1 MTGKILTKREKDV
14 FVLLIQNRSTKEI
27 ADELGV
33 SKTAIR
39 NKMTDDFREKWVQT
53 LTANGVQTL
62 VITEEGVNALKSIFR
77 GGNHTANLG
86 ANFTENQFAPNN
98 DFKDELKAK
107 NDQIEKLQ
115 KLLDQSQ
122 QLLLNEQKKS
132 QLLIENQTPKTDIPR
147 EWQEKQEVLENQISY
162 YRNSANNANQ
172 RVREYQDWAERAEK
186 AFWFAATL
194 AGVFFVLLL
203 VLGWIYFLGRN

>member
-1 MTGKILTKREKDV
+1 MSKTI
-14 FVLLIQNRSTKEI
+14 KEI

-132 QLLIENQTPKTDIPR
+132 QLLIENQTPKTEVAR
-147 EWQEKQEVLENQISY
+147 EWQEKQEVLENQISH

-186 AFWFAATL
+186 GFWFAAIL

-203 VLGWIYFLGRN
+203 VLGGLYFWGRN

>member
-1 MTGKILTKREKDV
+1 MSKTI
-14 FVLLIQNRSTKEI
+14 KEI

-33 SKTAIR
+33 SKNTIR
-39 NKMTDDFREKWVQT
+39 NKMTADFRKKWVQT

-77 GGNHTANLG
+77 GENYT
-86 ANFTENQFAPNN
+86 ANFTENQFAPNE
-98 DFKDELKAK
+98 DLKAELKAK
-107 NDQIEKLQ
+107 NEQIESLQ

-122 QLLLNEQKKS
+122 QLLLSEQKKS
-132 QLLIENQTPKTDIPR
+132 QLLIENQTPKTEVAR
-147 EWQEKQEVLENQISY
+147 EWQEKQEVLENQISH

-186 AFWFAATL
+186 AFWFAAIL

-203 VLGWIYFLGRN
+203 VLGGLYFWGRN

>member
-1 MTGKILTKREKDV
+1 MSKTI
-14 FVLLIQNRSTKEI
+14 KEI

-33 SKTAIR
+33 SKTTIR
-39 NKMTDDFREKWVQT
+39 NKMTADFRKKWVQT

-77 GGNHTANLG
+77 GENYT
-86 ANFTENQFAPNN
+86 ANFTENQFAPNE
-98 DFKDELKAK
+98 DLKAELKAK
-107 NDQIEKLQ
+107 NEQIESLQ

-122 QLLLNEQKKS
+122 QLLLSEQKKS
-132 QLLIENQTPKTDIPR
+132 QLLIENQTPKTEVAR
-147 EWQEKQEVLENQISY
+147 EWQEKQEVLENQISH

-186 AFWFAATL
+186 AFWFAAIL

-203 VLGWIYFLGRN
+203 VLGGDRKSVV

>member
-1 MTGKILTKREKDV
+1 M
-14 FVLLIQNRSTKEI
+14 
-27 ADELGV
+27 
-33 SKTAIR
+33 SKTTRELANLFGVTKQAI
-39 NKMTDDFREKWVQT
+39 EKKYTPEFKAKYMSKVT
-53 LTANGVQTL
+53 TNGVPTWL
-62 VITEEGVNALKSIFR
+62 VADEGVNVLKSIFQDT
-77 GGNHTANLG
+77 NQTTNLG
-86 ANFTENQFAPNN
+86 TNEVPTDDKILGVLEEQI
-98 DFKDELKAK
+98 KSQK
-107 NDQIEKLQ
+107 NQIESLQ

-122 QLLLNEQKKS
+122 QLLLSEQKKS
-132 QLLIENQTPKTDIPR
+132 QLLIENQTPKTDIPH

-203 VLGWIYFLGRN
+203 VWFCCKVLNKE

>member
-1 MTGKILTKREKDV
+1 MSKTI
-14 FVLLIQNRSTKEI
+14 KEI

-33 SKTAIR
+33 SKTTIR

-62 VITEEGVNALKSIFR
+62 VITEEGVNTLKTIFR
-77 GGNHTANLG
+77 GGNHTANSG
-86 ANFTENQFAPNN
+86 ANFTENQFAPNE
-98 DFKDELKAK
+98 DFKAELKSK
-107 NDQIEKLQ
+107 NEQIENLQ

-122 QLLLNEQKKS
+122 QLLLSEQKKS
-132 QLLIENQTPKTDIPR
+132 QLLIENQNSKTDIPR
-147 EWQEKQEVLENQISY
+147 EWQEKQEVLENQISH

-172 RVREYQDWAERAEK
+172 RVREYRNWAERAEK
-186 AFWFAATL
+186 GFWFAAIL

-203 VLGWIYFLGRN
+203 VLGWIYLTK

>member
-1 MTGKILTKREKDV
+1 MSKTI
-14 FVLLIQNRSTKEI
+14 KEI

-33 SKTAIR
+33 SKTTIR
-39 NKMTDDFREKWVQT
+39 NKMTADFRKKWVQT

-77 GGNHTANLG
+77 GENYT
-86 ANFTENQFAPNN
+86 ANFTENQFAPNE
-98 DFKDELKAK
+98 DLKAELKAK
-107 NDQIEKLQ
+107 NEQIESLQ

-122 QLLLNEQKKS
+122 QLLLSEQKKS
-132 QLLIENQTPKTDIPR
+132 QLLIENQTPKTEVAR
-147 EWQEKQEVLENQISY
+147 EWQEKQEVLENQISH

-186 AFWFAATL
+186 AFWFAAIL
-194 AGVFFVLLL
+194 AGAFFVLLL
-203 VLGWIYFLGRN
+203 VLGGLYFWGRN

>member
-1 MTGKILTKREKDV
+1 MSKTI
-14 FVLLIQNRSTKEI
+14 KEI

-107 NDQIEKLQ
+107 NEQIEKLQ

-122 QLLLNEQKKS
+122 QLLLSEQKKS
-132 QLLIENQTPKTDIPR
+132 QLLIESHKTTIKFDDYLA
-147 EWQEKQEVLENQISY
+147 EQLKDADFKQGFLKEKEKLDKQVERYRSESLKNLHKAEENKRRSAKIEKVL
-162 YRNSANNANQ
+162 
-172 RVREYQDWAERAEK
+172 
-186 AFWFAATL
+186 WFVVAL
-194 AGVFFVLLL
+194 AGVLL
-203 VLGWIYFLGRN
+203 VLLVILTLLYLT